1 VLIVLETLK
10 GRGERERE
18 RERERESVCVCV
30 CVCARARACSFLLV
44 FLGLVTTFF
53 LRVER
58 KFVLRKTRGQTRCL
72 QRLPCGATVLVSSLD

>member
-1 VLIVLETLK
+1 VLIVLETL
-10 GRGERERE
+10 REE

-30 CVCARARACSFLLV
+30 FFFVGV
-44 FLGLVTTFF
+44 FGTRYHFF

-58 KFVLRKTRGQTRCL
+58 KFVRRKTRGQTRRL